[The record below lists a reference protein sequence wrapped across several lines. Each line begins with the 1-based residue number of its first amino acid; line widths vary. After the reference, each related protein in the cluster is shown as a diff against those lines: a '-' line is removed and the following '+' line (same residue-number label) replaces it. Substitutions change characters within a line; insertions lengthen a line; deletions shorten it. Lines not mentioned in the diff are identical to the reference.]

1 MALLKLQ
8 QKSLNPY
15 DDARKMLSNNMFY
28 SDALWEKTA
37 RSGELDM
44 YINALSNTSKIDDLA
59 KIQNEYLY
67 KYADDDTK
75 LDILYNETYTDRNKL
90 KTFTRIMRDE
100 AGNPVVRNNE
110 LVYEEY
116 QTTEYEHYKNSIR
129 EHNEINYQNVLRQQ
143 EQERKDS
150 LNWFAK
156 TAHNI
161 VSVPLEVVNGVV
173 TTLDGISN
181 IVAASGNAL
190 WTGLTKG
197 GVDEQDLVN
206 NMVDAFGDTMA
217 SDTWRLFEN
226 LGVQD
231 WIVDFESRL
240 SDIRDLDGNY
250 TGIGKVLGP
259 ICYSLGQMA
268 PAMALGMGAGAL
280 GKTAGLAAN
289 VYNTLSSATSSLV
302 FYGAMTSNNVRD
314 MYQQMALKGASVP
327 IAEILVNASIKS
339 ALEYAVERGMGKLFG
354 ATNIDNL
361 VFGRAMHAGTA
372 SNLTKAGAKRLLS
385 DFVQEGFEEVFQDT
399 SSFLVDRA
407 FSVLINEN
415 FGEITELTWQS
426 LMDTFVIGGLTS
438 VAGSAAH
445 ILIAKNVKGVTPK
458 RDRVTGEIK
467 RDENGNIVFKNINK
481 LAAWEYGLDM
491 QSFMENV
498 DILLKQGQDVMRTYD
513 GKDSED
519 AKKYAAAFTEM
530 YAAYRMLSS
539 LYSEIGEERITAAQ
553 KILTKVTDMINNGK
567 FDSDTLSSA
576 AILAYTNLESLKDDK
591 TKLLDEK
598 LAKANMTKV
607 VASVDK
613 NSIDDVEGDI
623 DEATKQSIVNILE
636 GDENLQKVVLTKD
649 GNDVVEFEDTLFIPL
664 NYMKKANA
672 TVVYS
677 TVAEQ
682 TLVANIVKGKYKG
695 MPLQTILDTFRKTSG
710 KDNATMEEAVYNL
723 IFNNSFFKIVLST
736 ANKDVFKLVSS
747 LKEIEQ
753 SVVPNNIRNSV
764 YKQKIN
770 SVISNMKT
778 SLYDYI
784 INQQNANETYVED
797 LFTKDEMTKIRAARW
812 CKDLYNRVINDSTF
826 KNLTENDWTVLRNRV
841 AGLSLGK
848 SEKDILFKNLHSAS
862 KSVRMSAMNRIA
874 AAYKGIFTTMYDGKT
889 YLPDNNIPNGA
900 FNSFLQNNGLTI
912 GSLTDMNVHES
923 VKQTVIADYGRL
935 DSETIVKFW
944 QSKFA
949 IFCNNKYS
957 FKFNKQGKL
966 GVYEVLT
973 GKQVG
978 FSAYNE
984 QIPSMLKPE
993 KLDDRTIIEKSG
1005 KQSLLVKKL
1014 LNPEIDAATASYLSI
1029 DDVINDP
1036 SLLHPQLQ
1044 NLIEMDK
1051 RYGELNAENT
1061 FLFLREYVLNTQ
1073 GTTTIIILA
1082 DGTYSF
1088 ASIKPMTSILKS
1100 EGVKINKNT
1109 RITQL
1114 VKPQYLYGRLATIKI
1129 RSTTNSK
1136 ITAEYNSTDN
1146 TIYINENII
1155 NQGGNL
1161 LNFAFLHE
1169 FQHAVQVENSMN
1181 IGINSQWIKLNQI
1194 PKSTKQKIID
1204 DVRKHRPELFT
1215 NAPKGSD
1222 KEAQIVNDF
1231 VYYSSGEV
1239 EAYGSYS
1246 DKLVNFYPTI
1256 IRQNKQGTEIQFP
1269 WGASYKLGNTIPL
1282 SLKIR
1287 TFTNKI
1293 VTLMDESHIK
1303 KLRAKVPS
1311 LKNVQYWENRRDRID
1326 EFRTWI
1332 HSIDELHEYIAKPIG
1347 TVAIPKEVKEKAN
1360 LAIATIKEQTL
1371 KHLYE
1376 HLNLVISYEEF
1387 LDTPLPV
1394 YRIQSEEQIY
1404 DDYFVSFMC
1413 AGDANYLNYRIYSYI
1428 MHNTLRHPSK
1438 YTLYYGFVK
1447 PKDMKGYI
1455 SPGLTEVLLSTDIAK
1470 TLNKADISMLTETLT
1485 LYPDGQRNKDII
1497 LDNYMFDIDDEAYD
1511 SFEKEKLEVVTII
1524 ENYFPDYFSKIKN
1537 VKYDVNIIKQLH
1549 MLNDAYEVTVKD
1561 VDNVQDDKLQIEIG
1575 SIGPDLL
1582 SNEFS
1587 VARNTVLLQM
1597 LEQND
1602 EHITKL
1608 INSKYKQLAYNLAL
1622 QILKKNGIDPNSE
1635 LLVYVETHNDFQYSP
1650 GVILLNRDSLIAS
1663 ILSRVGDKP
1672 FNIISCKLSDL
1683 DFVDCGTY
1691 LTCCIKSSSIQKYN
1705 ELSITMPMVEM
1716 YGMEVDRRL
1725 AAAYSMGY
1733 FSINRMPEDK
1743 LKFLPSIYSVQ
1754 NKDGEIINDNT
1765 TSLGPSGSMSMAS
1778 NNEIAEV
1785 KMLEGIG
1792 SKANELISKNKKIT
1806 KEQLIEALQ
1815 GDYPFMTRE
1824 DLGNAITTY
1833 SNYKDKTSTKNKK
1846 ATKNKQ
1852 KNSTVEDVV
1861 EEDTDDTAESVAEAL
1876 DSLEHEDVVK
1886 LKEKTKKSRYAGQR
1900 KNAGTNLEK
1909 YGYIEKYK
1917 RTQIPEELQKFINNA
1932 TEDIDPKLWKK
1943 LTSGKLRV
1951 ADVMDYFRREDT
1963 IDDVTF
1969 KLINDCFFQ
1978 NSKITSFKELEEYVV
1993 IKTPQYYAARA
2004 VVKHLGYTDKIVD
2017 NANPKL
2023 LDTLLTAIKGNVKL
2037 KKLYDDIYYR
2047 YYSNRDNQIVINEGN
2062 LRRLWMQ
2069 YFDGSLFSGG
2079 YIAAIAKMGAINNWK
2094 ITGEGGSGK
2103 VRSLSEDIA
2112 EDMTLEDKLAD
2123 VQAEAEF
2130 DNIWYDLSR
2139 DKKIKLIM
2147 LYSGK
2152 KYMRKLI
2159 ERGVSKSRA
2168 QDKLKEKTQEL
2179 FTMSDAAFNNQY
2191 EKIIG
2196 RLSEEQ
2202 KNELAAR
2209 LLIIETSGINAD
2221 KLNDKQLDKLDEVA
2235 DNTFKNVVRTS
2246 QAVADNI
2253 RGIARTIKAYLSDK
2267 NKALF
2272 LKENGDLFD
2281 AKLKIRDEIIHTMGG
2296 KNNKQVRLLD
2306 VEKLVVIEDRVR
2318 KLSKDVRAGAYKS
2331 KRALDYRKRADK
2343 RITELELKNLKLLEQ
2358 VADLKEKSTKAV
2370 VFNVSDDVLTI
2381 NTDKEIPAALK
2392 RILETEFTKVG
2403 KSKIEFLLEADRPYI
2418 RTSWDTFIANNAEY
2432 LNALTQE
2439 DVNEIVDFYSTSE
2452 IIPSTNKART
2462 YTAIQVYMMGYLIK
2476 GSRLGNFTLSEEQ
2489 ITTLEKR
2496 FEDMVGIS
2504 AEILANW
2511 KRVRKELKPEEVI
2524 IQSLANNL
2532 NIEFSVADVKELVN
2546 AISSGDIA
2554 MIENAKTRMYENGL
2568 RQYTGVKEHF
2578 LDKLLNFERMF
2589 MLSGPSTWIRNKVS
2603 NTVVEYGNKVAENLS
2618 GKIFAKLE
2626 QLFPNKKWHR
2636 ENQYK
2641 IHGTKVPSEV
2651 QTFIQTNILSNGFL
2665 DLINDGLSRYD
2676 TRKTTNDT
2684 TDDDLTKLIIES
2696 IKTKIFQENSF
2707 ANKTVN
2713 KVHRFIL
2720 KQLSDDKAIRKATI
2734 VYLGK
2739 MLTED
2744 NIDLSKGLSTPVIN
2758 CIAEAYRAAAYD
2770 YMHRS
2775 NFIQKLEQTARN
2787 SGLMGKVGYTIWKQV
2802 FPFASSSWNWCMAAL
2817 RYTPI
2822 GLINSILE
2830 FAKLETRIE
2839 SFETARK
2846 RGEHIPTSR
2855 LVEYFVKR
2863 NIGKGIIGTLGTIVG
2878 VILASLGFAGI
2889 DEEDDKYKLYVHI
2902 GDEIIYIDISDIFGT
2917 QGILAGIAAVSA
2929 IKDGNWKAAIADTL
2943 DTMFDDNVFSD
2954 IFNEFRYSTSL
2965 VTFAAYLPFD
2975 ILSMFVPSVLKRF
2988 TKLTYG
2994 HSVQYSKG
3002 VVGKIEKFLVN
3013 LIPGMAYMLPK
3024 VVNPY
3029 TGETQFKHKYW
3040 FITQFANEFLPF
3052 DVHPYNVS
3060 SVEKKAISVGVKK
3073 QALTGQYKVN
3083 DEDVILTSKQTLAL
3097 NTLYGSLNKK
3107 ELAKL
3112 MNNKQKYKVFDK
3124 KSGRYV
3130 ELKYSAMTDEQKK
3143 TVIERIMSNNST
3155 IAKISILT
3163 SECGYKYYCSNDEY
3177 SQLRKLG
3184 IKNIYKKTNKLD
3196 GFVKR

>member
-37 RSGELDM
+37 RKGELDM
-44 YINALSNTSKIDDLA
+44 YINALSNTSKISDLA
-59 KIQNEYLY
+59 KFQNEYLY

-75 LDILYNETYTDRNKL
+75 LDALYTEVYADRNEL
-90 KTFTRIMRDE
+90 KTFTRIMKDKE
-100 AGNPVVRNNE
+100 GKPVVRNNE

-116 QTTEYEHYKNSIR
+116 QATEYEHYKNAIR
-129 EHNEINYQNVLRQQ
+129 EHNEINYQNILRQQ

-156 TAHNI
+156 VAHNMI
-161 VSVPLEVVNGVV
+161 SVPLEMVNGAL

-197 GVDEQDLVN
+197 GVDKQDLVN
-206 NMVDAFGDTMA
+206 NMVGAFGDTMA
-217 SDTWRLFEN
+217 SDTWRLFKN

-240 SDIRDLDGNY
+240 TDMRDLDGNY

-280 GKTAGLAAN
+280 GKATGLATN

-314 MYQQMALKGASVP
+314 TYQQMALKGASVP
-327 IAEILVNASIKS
+327 TAAILLNASIKS
-339 ALEYAVERGMGKLFG
+339 ALEYAVEYGMGKLFG

-372 SNLTKAGAKRLLS
+372 ASLTKAGAKRLFS

-407 FSVLINEN
+407 FSVVIDEN

-445 ILIAKNVKGVTPK
+445 ILTAKNVKGVTPK
-458 RDRVTGEIK
+458 RDRATGEIK
-467 RDENGNIVFKNINK
+467 RDENGDIIFKNINK

-491 QSFMENV
+491 QSFLKNV
-498 DILLKQGQDVMRTYD
+498 DILLKQGQDVMRTYN
-513 GKDSED
+513 GKDSKD

-530 YAAYRMLSS
+530 YAAYRMISS

-567 FDSDTLSSA
+567 FDNKTLSSA
-576 AILAYTNLESLKDDK
+576 AVLAYTNLESLKEDQS
-591 TKLLDEK
+591 KLLDEK
-598 LAKANMTKV
+598 LAKANMTEV
-607 VASVDK
+607 SASINKDDIENDTLVSD
-613 NSIDDVEGDI
+613 IDD
-623 DEATKQSIVNILE
+623 ATRQQVVDILE
-636 GDENLQKVVLTKD
+636 SDEKLKKVVLTKD
-649 GNDVVEFEDTLFIPL
+649 GNNVVEFEDTLFVPL
-664 NYMKKANA
+664 NYMKNANA
-672 TVVYS
+672 NIVYS
-677 TVAEQ
+677 TIAEER
-682 TLVANIVKGKYKG
+682 LVQNIVKGKYKG
-695 MPLQTILDTFRKTSG
+695 LPLKTILDTFKTASG
-710 KDNATMEEAVYNL
+710 NNNATIEEAVYNL

-736 ANKDVFKLVSS
+736 ANKDVFKFVSS
-747 LKEIEQ
+747 LKEMEQ
-753 SVVPNNIRNSV
+753 SIVPNNIRKGA

-784 INQQNANETYVED
+784 INQQNADETYVAD
-797 LFTKDEMTKIRAARW
+797 LFTIDEMTKIRAARW
-812 CKDLYNRVINDSTF
+812 CKDLYNRVIDDSTF
-826 KNLTENDWTVLRNRV
+826 KKLTENDWTVLKNRV

-848 SEKDILFKNLHSAS
+848 SEKDILFKNLHSTS
-862 KSVRMSAMNRIA
+862 KSVRLSAMNRIA
-874 AAYKGIFTTMYDGKT
+874 AVYKEIFTTKYDGKT
-889 YLPDNNIPNGA
+889 FMPNTNIPNNVLNG
-900 FNSFLQNNGLTI
+900 FLETNALTI
-912 GSLTDMNVHES
+912 ESLRDTNVHEGI
-923 VKQTVIADYGRL
+923 KQAVIAKYGQL
-935 DSETIVKFW
+935 DANTIVKFW
-944 QSKFA
+944 QDKFTSS
-949 IFCNNKYS
+949 CNNKYS
-957 FKFNKQGKL
+957 FKFNAQDKL
-966 GVYEVLT
+966 GVYEVAT

-978 FSAYNE
+978 FSAYNS
-984 QIPSMLKPE
+984 QIPSMIEPK

-1005 KQSLLVKKL
+1005 KQSSLIKKL

-1029 DDVINDP
+1029 DDIINDP

-1044 NLIEMDK
+1044 NVIEMDK
-1051 RYGELNAENT
+1051 RYGELSVENT
-1061 FLFLREYVLNTQ
+1061 FLFLREYILNTQ
-1073 GTTTIIILA
+1073 KTTTIIVLA
-1082 DGTYSF
+1082 DGSYSF
-1088 ASIKPMTSILKS
+1088 ASVSPMTSILKS
-1100 EGVKINKNT
+1100 SGVTINKNT

-1136 ITAEYNSTDN
+1136 VTAEYNSTDN
-1146 TIYINENII
+1146 TIYINENVIK
-1155 NQGGNL
+1155 QGGNL
-1161 LNFAFLHE
+1161 LTFAFLHE

-1194 PKSTKQKIID
+1194 PKTTKQKIID
-1204 DVRKHRPELFT
+1204 DVRKHRPELFKD
-1215 NAPKGSD
+1215 AAKGSAEEL
-1222 KEAQIVNDF
+1222 KIVNDF

-1239 EAYGSYS
+1239 EAYGSYT
-1246 DKLVNFYPTI
+1246 DKIVNFYPTI
-1256 IRQNKQGTEIQFP
+1256 VRQNKQGTEIQFP
-1269 WGASYKLGNTIPL
+1269 WGTSYKLGPVTTF
-1282 SLKIR
+1282 SLEVKNFADNLIE
-1287 TFTNKI
+1287 
-1293 VTLMDESHIK
+1293 LMDESHID
-1303 KLRAKVPS
+1303 KLRKTPS
-1311 LKNVQYWENRRDRID
+1311 NADLK
-1326 EFRTWI
+1326 RTLTLAGAYDASLI
-1332 HSIDELHEYIAKPIG
+1332 LAHDKTLMTNFTDFIEQKAPAVREYIMSPIG
-1347 TVAIPKEVKEKAN
+1347 GAPIPAEVKQAALTEVTPYKDM
-1360 LAIATIKEQTL
+1360 TL
-1371 KHLYE
+1371 KTLYE
-1376 HLNLVISYEEF
+1376 HLRLGISYEEF
-1387 LDTPLPV
+1387 LELPLPV
-1394 YRIQSEEQIY
+1394 IRLQSNDKIY
-1404 DDYFVSFMC
+1404 DDVFVSFAC
-1413 AGDANYLNYRIYSYI
+1413 CTDINNLWGTVNDYIRGEAAVSSSAYS
-1428 MHNTLRHPSK
+1428 LF
-1438 YTLYYGFVK
+1438 YGFVK
-1447 PKDMKGYI
+1447 PKDMYAYI
-1455 SPGLTEVLLSTDIAK
+1455 ATSLEEALLPTDIAK
-1470 TLNKADISMLTETLT
+1470 NFKSVKISMLSNKARLLEGDLIQKKFGTIADERRGKVAAEQIASLVLELFDDLPFVTRNNTIFTEKNIKAIHTLEESYY
-1485 LYPDGQRNKDII
+1485 LQKHQFDSYINK
-1497 LDNYMFDIDDEAYD
+1497 
-1511 SFEKEKLEVVTII
+1511 T
-1524 ENYFPDYFSKIKN
+1524 
-1537 VKYDVNIIKQLH
+1537 
-1549 MLNDAYEVTVKD
+1549 
-1561 VDNVQDDKLQIEIG
+1561 KLQMYVEDNI
-1575 SIGPDLL
+1575 
-1582 SNEFS
+1582 
-1587 VARNTVLLQM
+1587 NTDYDT
-1597 LEQND
+1597 LEHED
-1602 EHITKL
+1602 VHIKAL
-1608 INSKYKQLAYNLAL
+1608 INSPYKTASTREFLD
-1622 QILKKNGIDPNSE
+1622 ILKVNNISSDDDILVVCGDRSHEGKYVPGIIVLNNDDLLYASNNILNIYEFNKLFDSEMNTTPFGSIVKCKLKDISLVSIGMSTKCIIDYKTFKTLDPIGIYTSGADSKDY
-1635 LLVYVETHNDFQYSP
+1635 LLVNQE
-1650 GVILLNRDSLIAS
+1650 
-1663 ILSRVGDKP
+1663 
-1672 FNIISCKLSDL
+1672 
-1683 DFVDCGTY
+1683 
-1691 LTCCIKSSSIQKYN
+1691 
-1705 ELSITMPMVEM
+1705 
-1716 YGMEVDRRL
+1716 
-1725 AAAYSMGY
+1725 
-1733 FSINRMPEDK
+1733 
-1743 LKFLPSIYSVQ
+1743 
-1754 NKDGEIINDNT
+1754 GEIL
-1765 TSLGPSGSMSMAS
+1765 TSSNKSMLGPATSMSMAS
-1778 NNEIAEV
+1778 NNEIAEL

-1792 SKANELISKNKKIT
+1792 VKANELISKDKKIT
-1806 KEQLIEALQ
+1806 KEQLITALQ
-1815 GDYPFMTRE
+1815 ADYPFMTTE
-1824 DLGNAITTY
+1824 ELGDAISNY
-1833 SNYKDKTSTKNKK
+1833 SNYKDKSFTKKSK
-1846 ATKNKQ
+1846 VTKNKQ
-1852 KNSTVEDVV
+1852 KSDIVEDIV
-1861 EEDTDDTAESVAEAL
+1861 EDNTDDAAESVAEAL

-1886 LKEKTKKSRYAGQR
+1886 PKEKTKKPRYAGQR

-1917 RTQIPEELQKFINNA
+1917 RTQMPEELQRFINNA
-1932 TEDIDPKLWKK
+1932 TEDIAPELWKK
-1943 LTSGKLRV
+1943 LTSGKLQV
-1951 ADVMDYFRREDT
+1951 ANVMDYFRRADT
-1963 IDDVTF
+1963 IDSVTF

-1978 NSKITSFKELEEYVV
+1978 NSKITSFKELEEYVT

-2004 VVKHLGYTDKIVD
+2004 VVRHLGYADKIVE

-2023 LDTLLTAIKGNVKL
+2023 LDTLLTAINGNVKL
-2037 KKLYDDIYYR
+2037 KKLYDDIYSR
-2047 YYSNRDNQIVINEGN
+2047 YYSNRDTQIIISEGN

-2069 YFDGSLFSGG
+2069 YFDGSLYSGG
-2079 YIAAIAKMGAINNWK
+2079 YIAAIAKIGAINNWK
-2094 ITGEGGSGK
+2094 ITGEGASGK
-2103 VRSLSEDIA
+2103 VRSLNEDIA
-2112 EDMTLEDKLAD
+2112 EDMTLEDKLGD

-2147 LYSGK
+2147 LHSGK

-2159 ERGVSKSRA
+2159 ERGLSKSRA
-2168 QDKLKEKTQEL
+2168 QDKLKEKTYEL
-2179 FTMSDAAFNNQY
+2179 FTMSDAAFDKQY

-2202 KNELAAR
+2202 KNELAAK

-2221 KLNDKQLDKLDEVA
+2221 KLNDKQLDKLDEVT
-2235 DNTFKNVVRTS
+2235 DNTFKNIVRTS
-2246 QAVADNI
+2246 QAVVDNI
-2253 RGIARTIKAYLSDK
+2253 RGMTRTIKANLPDK

-2281 AKLKIRDEIIHTMGG
+2281 DKLKIRDEIIHTMGG
-2296 KNNKQVRLLD
+2296 KNNSQIRLLD
-2306 VEKLVVIEDRVR
+2306 AEKLVIIEDRVR
-2318 KLSKDVRAGAYKS
+2318 KLSEDVRAGVYKS

-2343 RITELELKNLKLLEQ
+2343 RIAELELKNLKLLEQ

-2381 NTDKEIPAALK
+2381 NTDKEIPFALK

-2403 KSKIEFLLEADRPYI
+2403 KSKIEYLLEADRPYI

-2432 LNALTQE
+2432 LSALTQE
-2439 DVNEIVDFYSTSE
+2439 DVNEIVDFYLTSE

-2462 YTAIQVYMMGYLIK
+2462 YTATQVYMMGYLIK
-2476 GSRLGNFTLSEEQ
+2476 GSRLGNFTLTEEQ
-2489 ITTLEKR
+2489 LTALETR
-2496 FEDMVGIS
+2496 FDNMVGIS

-2524 IQSLANNL
+2524 IQSLAAKT
-2532 NIEFSVADVKELVN
+2532 NIEFAASDVKELIN
-2546 AISSGDIA
+2546 AISTGDVAAIA
-2554 MIENAKTRMYENGL
+2554 RAKAEMYKNGL
-2568 RQYTGVKEHF
+2568 KQYAGIKGRF
-2578 LDKLLNFERMF
+2578 LDKLLDFERMF
-2589 MLSGPSTWIRNKVS
+2589 MLSSPSTWIRNKVS

-2641 IHGTKVPSEV
+2641 IYGTKVPSEV

-2707 ANKTVN
+2707 ANETVS

-2787 SGLMGKVGYTIWKQV
+2787 NGLIGKVGYTIWKQV

-2822 GLINSILE
+2822 GLVNSILE

-2846 RGEHIPTSR
+2846 RGENIPTSR

-2878 VILASLGFAGI
+2878 IILASLGFAGI

-2943 DTMFDDNVFSD
+2943 DTMFDDNIFSD

-3013 LIPGMAYMLPK
+3013 SIPGMAYALPK
-3024 VVNPY
+3024 VTDPY

-3040 FITQFANEFLPF
+3040 FVTQFANEFLPF
-3052 DVHPYNVS
+3052 NVHPYNVS
-3060 SVEKKAISVGVKK
+3060 NIEKKAISVGVKK

-3083 DEDVILTSKQTLAL
+3083 DEDVILTSKQTEKI
-3097 NTLYGSLNKK
+3097 NSLYGMLNKK
-3107 ELAKL
+3107 DLTKL
-3112 MNNKQKYKVFDK
+3112 MTSKEKYSVFDERTGK
-3124 KSGRYV
+3124 YV
-3130 ELKYSAMTDEQKK
+3130 ELTYNKMTDKQKK

-3163 SECGYKYYCSNDEY
+3163 SEHGYKYYCGEEEY
-3177 SQLRKLG
+3177 SRLKKLG
-3184 IKNIYKKTNKLD
+3184 IKNIYKKTNKLN
-3196 GFVKR
+3196 GFVKH